1 MQWGSFIWRRQ
12 YPGWYCKFESFHF
25 QVVDKAS
32 QKAPLWKI
40 LINQAWQKFI
50 KVDKS
55 WRFRIILQNKP
66 HMTQRKRRWL
76 KSRDMERWQIV
87 PWSHLYQTYEFITN
101 YSTYLLTYSLNFET
115 RRRFCLQ
122 SNKFI
127 WYFICFYVTIFM
139 MPIARKSPT
148 FMITFSCNR
157 PGSITNQ

>member
-66 HMTQRKRRWL
+66 HTTRRKRRWL

-87 PWSHLYQTYEFITN
+87 PWSHLYQMYEFITN
-101 YSTYLLTYSLNFET
+101 FSTYLLTYSLTEAFLSSIQQVHMIIHMFLRHNFYDANCSEISY
-115 RRRFCLQ
+115 LHD
-122 SNKFI
+122 
-127 WYFICFYVTIFM
+127 YF
-139 MPIARKSPT
+139 
-148 FMITFSCNR
+148 
-157 PGSITNQ
+157 